1 VLACGPVENSST
13 VHDVRVTFRRLCEE
27 LSPSL
32 PDDFSDDTDL
42 TQGLLDSFAL
52 LVVLEHIEQAIGRE
66 LEDEERGRAVVRTLA
81 TIAEFVDRERTGR

>member
-1 VLACGPVENSST
+1 VEKSST
-13 VHDVRVTFRRLCEE
+13 VHDVKQTFRQLCEE
-27 LSPSL
+27 LAPCL

-66 LEDEERGRAVVRTLA
+66 LEDEERGRAVVRSLD
-81 TIAEFVDRERTGR
+81 TIAEFVDRERTGS